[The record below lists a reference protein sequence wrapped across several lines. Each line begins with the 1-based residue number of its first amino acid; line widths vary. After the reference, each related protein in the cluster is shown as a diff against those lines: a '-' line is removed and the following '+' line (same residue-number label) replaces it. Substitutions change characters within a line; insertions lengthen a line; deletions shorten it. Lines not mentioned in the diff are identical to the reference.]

1 MRFKRSIVIFIT
13 IILLSAGCTSNPR
26 PKGVED
32 FPYDLMVNIVD
43 LTNKFEYFG
52 SEFPEID
59 GAFSYSI
66 TYVNKSKMIGS
77 NFSHWITIYSDSK
90 SASDA
95 YSSWETRW
103 FNEHW
108 TYPSDSTYKP
118 KNSEDIYQL
127 ECMDVKIN
135 EMPTRSCGLLQLHNN
150 LIILV
155 LTNINSDNID
165 YSTFEEILSLLD
177 ARLPA
182 GDIPMPAGSS

>member
-1 MRFKRSIVIFIT
+1 MRFRRSIAVFIT
-13 IILLSAGCTSNPR
+13 IILLSVGCTANPP
-26 PKGVED
+26 PKGVDD

-43 LTNKFEYFG
+43 LTNKFEYFS
-52 SEFPEID
+52 SEFPKID
-59 GAFSYSI
+59 GAFTYSI

-77 NFSHWITIYSDSK
+77 NFSHWVSIYSDSK
-90 SASDA
+90 SANEA

-118 KNSEDIYQL
+118 KNSEDIYQIA
-127 ECMDVKIN
+127 CMDVKIN
-135 EMPTRSCGLLQLHNN
+135 ELPTRSCELLQLHNN

-165 YSTFEEILSLLD
+165 FRTFEEILTQLD
-177 ARLPA
+177 ARLPTE
-182 GDIPMPAGSS
+182 DIPVPGR